1 MEISRDP
8 MGRGAQR
15 PCQPLRAVGTRLLRS
30 TITPIASTQQ
40 GARRT
45 ARRWR
50 KRLRAVGARRQRGRG
65 IDLGALDDPAVGVK
79 RPQMARLVEEPDPF
93 PFVQEGP

>member
-1 MEISRDP
+1 MEIGRDP
-8 MGRGAQR
+8 MGRRAQR

-50 KRLRAVGARRQRGRG
+50 KRLRAVGTRRG
-65 IDLGALDDPAVGVK
+65 IDLGALNDPAVGVK
-79 RPQMARLVEEPDPF
+79 RPHMARLVEEPDPF